1 MLAAAIV
8 ADGHNRALPLLPHFV
23 QPQHNPHDGRSDDE
37 RKQDCA
43 CNAAKRWLP
52 AYIDLLRPYRPIIL
66 GDDLY
71 CCHPICQLIRTLGA
85 DFLLVCKPGNHKRLY
100 ELIHADFTHSTG
112 WIHTRNRNR
121 QSELHRYRWVHHLPV
136 RDSADA
142 AQGTWIECAI
152 QRRGQRT
159 YYNTFFTSLHVTA
172 ENVAEIARLARA
184 RWKVENE
191 AFNCLTCQRYNL
203 KHNFGHG
210 SRGWANLLATLNL
223 FACALHTLLDGLRG
237 LWRQGRDEAGT
248 RRNFCNALRCLA
260 QRYWFPNWT
269 SLLTEMLAD
278 DAPRAGPSHTLP

>member
-1 MLAAAIV
+1 MSSVFIQVFLPPSPPAF
-8 ADGHNRALPLLPHFV
+8 ALL
-23 QPQHNPHDGRSDDE
+23 NSR
-37 RKQDCA
+37 
-43 CNAAKRWLP
+43 P
-52 AYIDLLRPYRPIIL
+52 ARTLT
-66 GDDLY
+66 
-71 CCHPICQLIRTLGA
+71 IRTLGA
-85 DFLLVCKPGNHKRLY
+85 DFLLVCKPGNPKRLY

-191 AFNCLTCQRYNL
+191 
-203 KHNFGHG
+203 
-210 SRGWANLLATLNL
+210 
-223 FACALHTLLDGLRG
+223 
-237 LWRQGRDEAGT
+237 
-248 RRNFCNALRCLA
+248 
-260 QRYWFPNWT
+260 
-269 SLLTEMLAD
+269 
-278 DAPRAGPSHTLP
+278 PSIA